1 MSTSQHRGRLTLF
14 GLASLFFLPVLAAFY
29 LYYNGGWRP
38 AGSTTHGKL
47 IIPARPLP
55 SAEFLLANGT
65 PAARHLFKGKWTLAY
80 RGNGQCDDA
89 CIRGLW
95 VMRQTRLLLTQDM
108 ERVQRV
114 FIAEEDCCNTKF
126 FSREHPGLAVVTAQ
140 SIDALAVL
148 TLFPSTN
155 SAHSVYI
162 IDPLGN
168 LMMRFDTRENP
179 KGLLTDLKKLLKLS
193 HIG

>member
-1 MSTSQHRGRLTLF
+1 
-14 GLASLFFLPVLAAFY
+14 
-29 LYYNGGWRP
+29 
-38 AGSTTHGKL
+38 
-47 IIPARPLP
+47 
-55 SAEFLLANGT
+55 
-65 PAARHLFKGKWTLAY
+65 
-80 RGNGQCDDA
+80 
-89 CIRGLW
+89 
-95 VMRQTRLLLTQDM
+95 MRQTRLLLTQDM

-148 TLFPSTN
+148 TLFPSTD
-155 SAHSVYI
+155 STHSVYI